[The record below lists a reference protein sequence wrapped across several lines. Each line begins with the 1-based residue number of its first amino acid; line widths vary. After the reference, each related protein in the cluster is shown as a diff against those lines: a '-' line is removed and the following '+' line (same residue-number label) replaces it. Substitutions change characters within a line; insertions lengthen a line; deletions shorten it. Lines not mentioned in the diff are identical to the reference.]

1 MEFFTEPRLN
11 GITLNGFK
19 IDDRTIQVAEEY
31 EGVTV
36 TLTWDSE
43 TEVMAVSFGEFTGMD
58 SDLYDDMTNT
68 HYSFVTGN

>member
-43 TEVMAVSFGEFTGMD
+43 TEVMAVSFLF
-58 SDLYDDMTNT
+58 NN
-68 HYSFVTGN
+68 FC

>member
-1 MEFFTEPRLN
+1 M
-11 GITLNGFK
+11 
-19 IDDRTIQVAEEY
+19 AEEY

-43 TEVMAVSFGEFTGMD
+43 TEVMAVSFGEFMGMD
-58 SDLYDDMTNT
+58 SDLFDDMINA